1 MTMKRGLYLG
11 ILVLGL
17 SACITP
23 FDPLVEDD
31 PLEIVGSGRV
41 TSEVRAVGDFTKIDV
56 QGGHRVVIER
66 WDREGVEVRADD
78 NLLRYIE
85 TEVRDG
91 TLFVRPAEGV
101 RLRPTEQI
109 IVHVQVIHLRE
120 LRVSG
125 AVTVDADLGW
135 NDRLAVEVRGA
146 STLTATGATG
156 DLAIEVSGASQY
168 LGEELESR
176 DAEIDASGASHVHVW
191 ASETLDVAASGASQV
206 LYRGNPS
213 ITSSLS
219 GAAAVSRW

>member
-56 QGGHRVVIER
+56 QGGQRVVIER

-78 NLLRYIE
+78 NLFRFIE

-91 TLFVRPAEGV
+91 TLFVRPAEKV

-120 LRVSG
+120 IRASG
-125 AVTVDADLGW
+125 AVTMDADLGW
-135 NDRLAVEVRGA
+135 NDRLDVRVSGA
-146 STLTATGATG
+146 SIVTASGATG
-156 DLAIEVSGASQY
+156 DL
-168 LGEELESR
+168 LP
-176 DAEIDASGASHVHVW
+176 
-191 ASETLDVAASGASQV
+191 ETGDIQ
-206 LYRGNPS
+206 
-213 ITSSLS
+213 
-219 GAAAVSRW
+219 